1 MTHPPAPLFLSVP
14 RCPPPPQ
21 DNIER
26 SENSLSLWVNE
37 AKDLAPKRRYFWELH
52 LDGTLF
58 ARTSS
63 RTVDRTA
70 QRSSLAGDGS
80 GGGASGGLGG
90 GGGGSQAGGFQLFW
104 GELFE
109 LDNLPAVSQVTLY
122 LFRDEDPKKKRL
134 SRDESC
140 LHPLGSVAI
149 PLAEIRGRAHQER
162 WHCIVPY
169 KAGGPGG
176 SKDLLGPQASLRI
189 KARFQNL
196 KVLPME
202 RYKEFAEFVTVDYV
216 EMCQSLEPLL
226 SVKEKEELA
235 GALVHVL
242 QSIGKAKVRRLTDPE
257 HPDAMV
263 HSVSLMSQWLDIVLH
278 GIRASIFHAL
288 VS

>member
-1 MTHPPAPLFLSVP
+1 MLLFWRTTNVLPHS
-14 RCPPPPQ
+14 Q

-26 SENSLSLWVNE
+26 TENSLSVWVNE
-37 AKDLAPKRRYFWELH
+37 AKDLLPKRRYYWEVH

-58 ARTSS
+58 ARTSG
-63 RTVDRTA
+63 RTADKSA
-70 QRSSLAGDGS
+70 QRSCLAGDGS
-80 GGGASGGLGG
+80 TGASGGIGG
-90 GGGGSQAGGFQLFW
+90 GSSSQAGGCQLFW

-109 LDNLPAVSQVTLY
+109 LDNLPSVSQVTLY

-149 PLAEIRGRAHQER
+149 SLTEIRGRAYQEK
-162 WHCIVPY
+162 WHPIIPY
-169 KAGGPGG
+169 KALG
-176 SKDLLGPQASLRI
+176 SSSSKELLGPQASLRI

-235 GALVHVL
+235 GVLVHVL
-242 QSIGKAKVRRLTDPE
+242 QSIGKAKV
-257 HPDAMV
+257 
-263 HSVSLMSQWLDIVLH
+263 
-278 GIRASIFHAL
+278 SIKL
-288 VS
+288 NN

>member
-1 MTHPPAPLFLSVP
+1 M
-14 RCPPPPQ
+14 
-21 DNIER
+21 
-26 SENSLSLWVNE
+26 NE

-63 RTVDRTA
+63 RIVDKCA

-80 GGGASGGLGG
+80 GGASGGLGG
-90 GGGGSQAGGFQLFW
+90 GGGSSSSQAGGFQLFW

-122 LFRDEDPKKKRL
+122 LFRDEDSKKRRL

-149 PLAEIRGRAHQER
+149 PLAEIQGRAHQEK

-169 KAGGPGG
+169 KAAGSGG
-176 SKDLLGPQASLRI
+176 SKELGPQASLRI

-242 QSIGKAKVRRLTDPE
+242 QSIGKAKVTTLRKLKDLKHVALT
-257 HPDAMV
+257 
-263 HSVSLMSQWLDIVLH
+263 
-278 GIRASIFHAL
+278 L
-288 VS
+288 VSIHFV